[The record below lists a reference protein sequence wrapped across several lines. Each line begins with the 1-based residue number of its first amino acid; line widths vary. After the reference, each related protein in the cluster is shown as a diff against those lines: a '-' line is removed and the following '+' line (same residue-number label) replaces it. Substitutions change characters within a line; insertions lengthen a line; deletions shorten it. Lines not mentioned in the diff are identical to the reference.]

1 MKFDWMGND
10 NRAIKILRISS
21 HRQKDNTSHDVQSK
35 EMDEYAATHDLAV
48 VNSFPIIESA
58 KDADERRNYN
68 AAIEW
73 ALRRGIRHILFY
85 MTDREGR
92 NFTDIERNQKLI
104 KQGKLVT
111 HYVRDRKVLH
121 KDSPYSDFMLRQ
133 FQAFQDKQLSEV
145 IRIKVN
151 DAMRAKAEDGHFP
164 GNHPPLGYMHQKMKD
179 ESGRERKR
187 GTIIVPDSEPRS
199 IRQVQMEFE
208 LRAQRL
214 SLLEIRGKV
223 IEAGLI
229 APGKERSYHISAID
243 RRLKNKFYRGSF
255 VWQGIEYQGRHELI
269 IPAHILAAVN
279 ESFNLRARYTKKQKL
294 GVFGGGWIKCANT
307 ACGCHVL
314 YDPKTKIV
322 KATGETKTF
331 RYYHCSN
338 GKKVHTDLRG
348 MNVREENLWEQF
360 GFAVDEITITEDL
373 AAKIS
378 DALNR
383 THQKAC
389 EAVRREIAGYGSA
402 LDQLDSKKDR
412 LFDLRLAGELD
423 EPEFRHQSQR
433 IKEERH
439 QITAL
444 LEKSQLAINGAY
456 LKSAQDILELATR
469 AKSLWIQ
476 RSPQE
481 RKALLERVLSNPVL
495 DGPIVRYDLKKPFAV
510 LSRMRSDE
518 DWRSQG
524 DLKSPFLEFCYLLLI
539 GISFSDLY

>member
-1 MKFDWMGND
+1 MKIDWIGDD
-10 NRAIKILRISS
+10 NRAITIPRISS
-21 HRQKDNTSHDVQSK
+21 HRQKDNTSHEVQAK
-35 EMDEYAATHDLAV
+35 EMVEYAETNGLV
-48 VNSFPIIESA
+48 ITKSFPIIESA
-58 KDADERRNYN
+58 KDADERRHYN

-73 ALRRGIRHILFY
+73 ALAKGIRHILFY

-151 DAMRAKAEDGHFP
+151 DAMRAKAEEGHFP
-164 GNHPPLGYMHQKMKD
+164 GNHPALGYMHQKMKD

-187 GTIIVPDSEPRS
+187 GTTIVPDSDPKAV
-199 IRQVQMEFE
+199 RQVQREFE

-223 IEAGLI
+223 ISEGLI
-229 APGKERSYHISAID
+229 APERVRSYHISAIE

-269 IPAHILAAVN
+269 IPPHILAAVD
-279 ESFNLRARYTKKQKL
+279 ESFNLRARYTKKQKQ
-294 GVFGGGWIKCANT
+294 GVFGGGWIKCANV

-322 KATGETKTF
+322 KSSGETRTF
-331 RYYHCSN
+331 HYYHCTN
-338 GKKVHTDLRG
+338 GKKAHVDMRG

-360 GFAVDEITITEDL
+360 GAAVDEISITEDL

-389 EAVRREIAGYGSA
+389 QAVKREIAGYGSA
-402 LDQLDSKKDR
+402 LDQLDSKKDK

-423 EPEFRHQSQR
+423 ESEFRHQSQR

-456 LKSAQDILELATR
+456 LKTAQDILELATR

-481 RKALLERVLSNPVL
+481 RKALFERVLSNPVL

-518 DWRSQG
+518 DWRPLESLCRTPNLGSTQEK
-524 DLKSPFLEFCYLLLI
+524 LAFPKAFL
-539 GISFSDLY
+539 

>member
-1 MKFDWMGND
+1 MKFDWMGDD

-21 HRQKDNTSHDVQSK
+21 HRQKDNTSHEVQSK
-35 EMDEYAATHDLAV
+35 EMDQYAETYGLAV

-73 ALRRGIRHILFY
+73 ALRKRIRHILFY

-151 DAMRAKAEDGHFP
+151 DAMRTKAEDGWFP
-164 GNHPPLGYMHQKMKD
+164 GNHPALGYMHQKTKD

-187 GTIIVPDSEPRS
+187 GTIIVPDSDPRAVK
-199 IRQVQMEFE
+199 QVQREFE

-214 SLLEIRGKV
+214 ALLEIRSRV
-223 IEAGLI
+223 ITEGLI
-229 APGKERSYHISAID
+229 PPGKEKSYHVSAIE
-243 RRLKNKFYRGSF
+243 RRLKNKFYRGKF
-255 VWQGIEYQGRHELI
+255 DWQGIEYEGRHELI
-269 IPAHILAAVN
+269 IPAQILIAVD

-322 KATGETKTF
+322 KSTGETRTF

-338 GKKVHTDLRG
+338 GKKVHADLRG
-348 MNVREENLWEQF
+348 MNVREEILWEQF
-360 GFAVDEITITEDL
+360 ETAVDEISITEDL

-378 DALNR
+378 EALNR

-389 EAVRREIAGYGSA
+389 EAVKREIAGYSSA
-402 LDQLDSKKDR
+402 LDQLDGKKDR
-412 LFDLRLAGELD
+412 LVDLRVSGELD
-423 EPEFRHQSQR
+423 ESEFRHQSQR
-433 IKEERH
+433 IKDERH

-444 LEKSQLAINGAY
+444 LGKAQLAINGAY
-456 LKSAQDILELATR
+456 LKTAQDILELATR

-481 RKALLERVLSNPVL
+481 RKMFLERILSNPVL

-510 LSRMRSDE
+510 LARMRRDE
-518 DWRSQG
+518 DWRPQG
-524 DLKSPFLEFCYLLLI
+524 DSNPCILREREVS
-539 GISFSDLY
+539 